1 MRRSLIRIRPR
12 NRNETDDRDDLAR
25 FPYVAPVWLIGL
37 AGFIAVVI
45 ATLNVKLLLNFVFV

>member
-12 NRNETDDRDDLAR
+12 NRNETDDRDLAR